1 MPVPAFFW
9 QLSCAAAGLL
19 VCVLPIAVP
28 SLPWADDI
36 SSPISSAENPAQ
48 AEYDPAA
55 DYRVLSQE
63 LAQMGLEQEEIH
75 LLWNRMGS
83 ALSQKLEAGELSP
96 ADISYLAL
104 PYGREDC
111 LARYAAYAQSHP
123 ELDLEEVVL
132 QVNMGLDRPF
142 YEDVEV
148 ISDPGAPDVL
158 VNKYHILPSDFV
170 PELVPLTGL
179 GAGSLTAPAAEAFRQ
194 MVEAAKADGISL
206 RSVSAYRSYQ
216 TQSSLYRRYAAQ
228 NGQALADTFSARAG
242 SSEHQTGLALDINV
256 ATIKAH
262 FENTATYAW
271 LVEHCADYGFIL
283 RYPEDKQDITGYR
296 FEPWHYRY
304 VGVETARICM
314 EQNWT
319 YEEYLARLPVDKG
332 SQAPIL
338 IFQEEVL
345 DLGGISLM
353 LDGELYV
360 SAAPL
365 AQALGWSAAGSEEV
379 LMLSGQGREVLLQ
392 PWRRCHTDG
401 AEPQQTS
408 PVMPLEGGLYLPL
421 DELCAV
427 LGLEMKQTQE
437 GVLTIAQPV

>member
-1 MPVPAFFW
+1 
-9 QLSCAAAGLL
+9 
-19 VCVLPIAVP
+19 
-28 SLPWADDI
+28 
-36 SSPISSAENPAQ
+36 
-48 AEYDPAA
+48 
-55 DYRVLSQE
+55 
-63 LAQMGLEQEEIH
+63 
-75 LLWNRMGS
+75 
-83 ALSQKLEAGELSP
+83 
-96 ADISYLAL
+96 
-104 PYGREDC
+104 
-111 LARYAAYAQSHP
+111 
-123 ELDLEEVVL
+123 
-132 QVNMGLDRPF
+132 
-142 YEDVEV
+142 
-148 ISDPGAPDVL
+148 
-158 VNKYHILPSDFV
+158 
-170 PELVPLTGL
+170 
-179 GAGSLTAPAAEAFRQ
+179 
-194 MVEAAKADGISL
+194 
-206 RSVSAYRSYQ
+206 
-216 TQSSLYRRYAAQ
+216 
-228 NGQALADTFSARAG
+228 
-242 SSEHQTGLALDINV
+242 
-256 ATIKAH
+256 
-262 FENTATYAW
+262 
-271 LVEHCADYGFIL
+271 
-283 RYPEDKQDITGYR
+283 
-296 FEPWHYRY
+296 
-304 VGVETARICM
+304 M